1 MIRRP
6 ASPTSNGCAGNHED
20 FLKQGENDRVGT
32 YESAHGTNRTNRTG
46 LTMSVL
52 EGKADF
58 PVASPDFS
66 V

>member
-1 MIRRP
+1 MNSKVRF
-6 ASPTSNGCAGNHED
+6 GAGGQA
-20 FLKQGENDRVGT
+20 L
-32 YESAHGTNRTNRTG
+32 YSAIGTNRTNRTG